1 MREVLEAKGHEPD
14 TRRDGHHRPSIAG
27 GHAGYQHEALR
38 TERRLFPALERGRSL
53 GLVAE
58 QRRDVRYP
66 ARIVARIVRRG
77 ETVELLTN
85 DVSFRGAFLRTD
97 APPSIRQLV
106 RITLA
111 LPEGAEVTAHAM
123 VVHVVE
129 KGGGA
134 ERVPGAGVQFW
145 GPISDAKAWDTFVHA
160 LKAKE
165 KAGLPSARATD
176 KVRRSSERFKLQ
188 IDVILDGKSAKTRDL
203 SYTGLAVATELGMPL
218 GARARLQLLAN
229 GNEPLFVDVVVR
241 RKIEEPRF
249 KGLGLEYVDVNEEQ
263 RRAIVAFVRANAPK
277 EDAVFVSPEEAAKGR

>member
-1 MREVLEAKGHEPD
+1 
-14 TRRDGHHRPSIAG
+14 
-27 GHAGYQHEALR
+27 
-38 TERRLFPALERGRSL
+38 
-53 GLVAE
+53 VAE

-66 ARIVARIVRRG
+66 ARIVVRLVRRG
-77 ETVELLTN
+77 EPTDLLTN

-97 APPSIRQLV
+97 APPAVRQLLRV
-106 RITLA
+106 SLV
-111 LPEGAEVTAHAM
+111 LPDGPEVTAHAM

-129 KGGGA
+129 KSGA
-134 ERVPGAGVQFW
+134 PDRVPGAGIQFW
-145 GPISDAKAWDTFVHA
+145 GPVSDAKVWDKFVHE

-218 GARARLQLLAN
+218 GSRARLQLLAN
-229 GNEPLFVDVVVR
+229 GSEPLFVDVVVR

-249 KGLGLEYVDVNEEQ
+249 TGLGLEYVDVTEEQ
-263 RRAIVAFVRANAPK
+263 RKAIVTFVAANAPK
-277 EDAVFVSPEEAAKGR
+277 EEAEFVSPEEAAQRR